1 MTLFLVSIAAGT
13 VAILAVMVIS
23 LFRQV
28 RRLAGSLQEFSAA
41 LAPALQDI
49 QREGDRAQVLAER
62 IEQGQRKREQER
74 EVGRRRRP
82 RRGRSKR

>member
-1 MTLFLVSIAAGT
+1 MTLFLVSIAAAT
-13 VAILAVMVIS
+13 VAILVVMVIS

-62 IEQGQRKREQER
+62 IEQRQRQREEEQE
-74 EVGRRRRP
+74 GRGRRP
-82 RRGRSKR
+82 RRGRGRR

>member
-82 RRGRSKR
+82 RRGRGKR

>member
-1 MTLFLVSIAAGT
+1 MALFVFSIGAAT

-28 RRLAGSLQEFSAA
+28 RRLSGALQDFSKDVT
-41 LAPALQDI
+41 PALQDI

-62 IEQGQRKREQER
+62 IERRQRQRAEEQDQ
-74 EVGRRRRP
+74 
-82 RRGRSKR
+82 RRGRRPGRGRR